1 MFFDLVNV
9 SITFQIYINKVLIN
23 LINIIYV
30 VYLND
35 ILIYSAELTN
45 YWRYIK
51 QIFERLRQFQLYVNF
66 VTTVLYSA
74 LALWPTQPYW
84 V

>member
-9 SITFQIYINKVLIN
+9 SITFQTYINKVLIN

-35 ILIYSAELTN
+35 ILIYSADSTN
-45 YWRYIK
+45 HWRHIK
-51 QIFERLRQFQLYVNF
+51 
-66 VTTVLYSA
+66 
-74 LALWPTQPYW
+74 
-84 V
+84 

>member
-1 MFFDLVNV
+1 MFFNLVNV

-35 ILIYSAELTN
+35 ILNYNVKLIN
-45 YWRYIK
+45 YWKYVK
-51 QIFERLRQFQLYVNF
+51 QIFERLY
-66 VTTVLYSA
+66 
-74 LALWPTQPYW
+74 
-84 V
+84 

>member
-1 MFFDLVNV
+1 MSFNLVNV
-9 SITFQIYINKVLIN
+9 SITFQTYINKALIN

-35 ILIYSAELTN
+35 ILIYNADLTN

-51 QIFERLRQFQLYVNF
+51 QIFERLRQFQFYVN
-66 VTTVLYSA
+66 LKKC
-74 LALWPTQPYW
+74 
-84 V
+84 